1 MNIKRI
7 TRLLKL
13 LQTLQSGGGQN
24 ASGLARAC
32 AVSRRTIFRDLES
45 LRLAGV
51 PLEYDQDGQRYSIPG
66 SFFLPP
72 VNLTAAEALALIALA
87 SEMGR
92 SDRLP
97 FYEAAHAAVLKLQS
111 SLPSALRSEM
121 RALARAIRIRP
132 SRVSRLADKASVY
145 QQLVAAI
152 AARRVVRIRYDSF
165 TEWDEITTNLR
176 PYQLLFCRHSWYV
189 IGRSTRHGEVRTFNL
204 SRIAGLEVLDQRFT
218 MPRGFSL
225 ERYMGNAWNLIP
237 EHGRDYHV
245 VVRFKPLVARNVAE
259 VVWHK
264 TQETEFLED
273 GSLEFRVRVSGLS
286 EIVWWVLGYGDQAEV
301 LQPARL
307 RHLVAQRARNMS
319 MMYNGKE

>member
-1 MNIKRI
+1 
-7 TRLLKL
+7 LLKL

-32 AVSRRTIFRDLES
+32 EVSRRTIFRDLES

-51 PLEYDQDGQRYSIPG
+51 PLKYEQDGQRYSIPG

-72 VNLTAAEALALIALA
+72 VNLTAEEALSLIALA

-92 SDRLP
+92 GDRLP
-97 FYEAAHAAVLKLQS
+97 FYEAAHSAVLKLQS
-111 SLPSALRSEM
+111 NLPTALRDEM
-121 RALARAIRIRP
+121 RILARAIRIRP
-132 SRVSRLADKASVY
+132 SQVSRLTDKASFY
-145 QQLVAAI
+145 QQLVDAI
-152 AARRVVRIRYDSF
+152 AARRVVRILYDSL
-165 TEWDEITTNLR
+165 TEWEQITTNLR

-189 IGRSTRHGEVRTFNL
+189 IGRSTKHAEVRTFNL
-204 SRIAGLEVLDQRFT
+204 SRIMTIEVLDQQFT
-218 MPRGFSL
+218 VPRGFSL

-237 EHGRDYHV
+237 ERGRNYQV

-264 TQETEFLED
+264 TQRTEFLED
-273 GSLEFRVRVSGLS
+273 GSLDFRASVSGLN
-286 EIVWWVLGYGDQAEV
+286 EIVWWILGYGDQAEV

-307 RHLVAQRARNMS
+307 RHLVAQRARNMAA
-319 MMYNGKE
+319 MYNGREMTNA